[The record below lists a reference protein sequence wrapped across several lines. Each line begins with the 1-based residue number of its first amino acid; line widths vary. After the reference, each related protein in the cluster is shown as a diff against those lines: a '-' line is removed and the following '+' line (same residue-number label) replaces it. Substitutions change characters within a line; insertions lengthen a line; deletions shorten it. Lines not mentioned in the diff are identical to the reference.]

1 MLTDRQ
7 AVIAELRESVD
18 KIEGAKL
25 RPRLV
30 LPFGVPSID
39 SALPGG
45 GLAYGAV
52 HEIAGGGA
60 DAVVGACSA
69 MFIAGIAARTKGS
82 VVWCLTRADIY
93 APALAQVGLHP
104 DRVIYVESA
113 DEAGVMASVEEALR
127 YGGLGAV
134 VGEIVRLS
142 MTDSRRFQLAAEQSG
157 MDYKTL
163 KEARVKVAKAIEAA
177 NRYTNVETLQG
188 TKKFR
193 LKSLAIPGRLSR
205 LSTAEIASAKMAANG
220 PSTNYLGFRRQFD
233 RAIILGDPGGGK
245 STLTQLVCF
254 DLARIVALED
264 GNPGRTDYD
273 VRDLK
278 IPLRIVLRSFEAKQE
293 ADPSYTLFD
302 YLRDDLKIALDSDDS
317 ITASFLQ
324 NVLST
329 GEAVIIFDGLDE
341 VLELG
346 ARRNIVGYIEQFS
359 EIYAA
364 CPVLVTS
371 RLVGYR
377 DAPLS
382 DDFEPYRRC
391 SWRNCRQSHWPFP
404 MSAKVIASFV
414 TTTVG
419 DSRRV
424 AGKKPLSS
432 SSL

>member
-157 MDYKTL
+157 TIGLLMRRWRRPT
-163 KEARVKVAKAIEAA
+163 EA
-177 NRYTNVETLQG
+177 TD
-188 TKKFR
+188 F
-193 LKSLAIPGRLSR
+193 
-205 LSTAEIASAKMAANG
+205 
-220 PSTNYLGFRRQFD
+220 
-233 RAIILGDPGGGK
+233 
-245 STLTQLVCF
+245 
-254 DLARIVALED
+254 
-264 GNPGRTDYD
+264 GNP
-273 VRDLK
+273 
-278 IPLRIVLRSFEAKQE
+278 
-293 ADPSYTLFD
+293 
-302 YLRDDLKIALDSDDS
+302 
-317 ITASFLQ
+317 TASRTRWRVSSMPSAPLP
-324 NVLST
+324 VE
-329 GEAVIIFDGLDE
+329 GIGRARWM
-341 VLELG
+341 LELMRSRGGDG
-346 ARRNIVGYIEQFS
+346 AEWIVDACDVKGDIQLS
-359 EIYAA
+359 AA
-364 CPVLVTS
+364 RDNGTDRQV
-371 RLVGYR
+371 RYR
-377 DAPLS
+377 
-382 DDFEPYRRC
+382 
-391 SWRNCRQSHWPFP
+391 
-404 MSAKVIASFV
+404 
-414 TTTVG
+414 
-419 DSRRV
+419 
-424 AGKKPLSS
+424 
-432 SSL
+432 